1 MFKNRKEA
9 GRYLAMDL
17 ENYRSQNPVVL
28 AIPRGG
34 VEVGAEV
41 ASHLE
46 CEFSVVIARKLGYLL
61 NPEAA
66 FGAIAEDGSLF
77 LYPHARGKITKEEIH
92 AVMAAEKSEI
102 NRQINVYREGLPVM
116 PLKNRVVIIVDDGI
130 ATGST
135 LFAAIEMCKKQDPEK
150 IVIAAPVCG
159 REMILTLSSK
169 VDDVIILD
177 VPEPYFAV
185 SQVYEEFEGLSDN
198 EVTRILKKWKS
209 HQAVSSISASRGAI
223 ME

>member
-1 MFKNRKEA
+1 MFKNRNEA
-9 GRYLAMDL
+9 GRYLGMEL
-17 ENYRSQNPVVL
+17 ENYRTQNPVVL

-41 ASHLE
+41 ASFLE
-46 CEFSVVIARKLGYLL
+46 CEFTVIIARKLGYLL

-77 LYPHARGKITKEEIH
+77 LYPHARGKITKEEMH

-102 NRQINVYREGLPVM
+102 SRRIKVYREGRKIM
-116 PLKNRVVIIVDDGI
+116 PLRNRVVIIVDDGI

-135 LFAAIEMCKKQDPEK
+135 LFAAIEMCKKQNPEK
-150 IVIAAPVCG
+150 IVVAAPVCG
-159 REMILTLSSK
+159 REMIRTLSPK

-177 VPEPYFAV
+177 VPEPYYGV
-185 SQVYEEFEGLSDN
+185 SQVYEDFEALSDN
-198 EVTRILKKWKS
+198 EVIRILKKWKS
-209 HQAVSSISASRGAI
+209 HQAVSQKRDKLNC
-223 ME
+223 